1 MRGTWHFFAYP
12 ITTPITANIPL
23 KLGNWEK
30 FVFYKRYCFYA
41 TNPTRW
47 DRDTASELCKMVR
60 DAHIRLSLLLLRTI
74 CANGVMGKKKQN
86 KLAALLVNIPDERFL
101 VVRQPFLD
109 ARESADLYN
118 Y

>member
-1 MRGTWHFFAYP
+1 MNVKYAFEPGSIRV
-12 ITTPITANIPL
+12 L
-23 KLGNWEK
+23 DLLGID
-30 FVFYKRYCFYA
+30 FP
-41 TNPTRW
+41 NPTRW

>member
-1 MRGTWHFFAYP
+1 MNVKYAFKP
-12 ITTPITANIPL
+12 DSIIILNL
-23 KLGNWEK
+23 LGID
-30 FVFYKRYCFYA
+30 FP
-41 TNPTRW
+41 NPTRW

-74 CANGVMGKKKQN
+74 CANGVMEKKKQN

-101 VVRQPFLD
+101 DVRQPFLD
-109 ARESADLYN
+109 ARESADLDN